1 MTLATHCRKEVLVTL
16 ALSTWS
22 VACARHHDPSVS
34 PTAMP
39 PLSDAAPVAIE
50 PLRAMRDADA
60 QRASDGEAHVD
71 ATAPKAPKT
80 KTTWV
85 EDVRR
90 QRWADAAAK
99 LDVLPKAE
107 QDSPEIRYARA
118 RVAAS
123 LNDLAGAASR
133 LDGLD
138 ASLPLLA
145 GDIERRLAEARLV
158 AGPYEKAA
166 EYFGAHANPG
176 SLLAAA
182 DAYEKAHDL
191 VHARGLCQRVVGFA
205 QKTRLEEARARACEL
220 RLSPGPES
228 LTLTAGDARWI
239 SVHAADSQ
247 WGKEADDALSRLAPS
262 HPLLGEELL
271 VRAQILAD
279 AGRTDDA
286 LKALDRVAGAPP
298 PKVPHLTE
306 LRLRGDI
313 LYRTRGRALEASHV
327 LDESAAAGGSH
338 SLEDAFHAARALARA
353 DSDDEAARRLAIIAK
368 SHPGTHWGDEAQYFV
383 PYLAMLHGKWR
394 EAAAGFDEYAK
405 AYPKGVERR
414 DAEHA
419 GALAHLMNEDYTK
432 ARRLFEEVAAEESDP
447 LAAVRARELAAL
459 AALREGDRLHAV
471 AGWTAILRTYPLSW
485 AALAARA
492 RLDEMHAPVVPWVEP
507 RTYGGVLPPMIVKL
521 PPPVDVLH
529 RLGLDADAETALH
542 EREGVVFGAAP
553 PGRGLEALCAAY
565 GMLGR
570 AKRRYHLIS
579 QIPVDAL
586 RTEPGPSNRW
596 AWECAYPMPFAE
608 DMKDDLA
615 PLAPHD
621 RSSGGADEILAYAV
635 MRQESNFDPD
645 AISPAHAVG
654 LMQLL
659 PETARVVAGEL
670 QLPYD
675 EVRLTQP
682 SFNVALGTR
691 YLVDLGEKFTR
702 SPARLPLIVAAYNAG
717 DEAVTRWLSRVPK
730 MDIDEFVERIP
741 YAETRGYVARVMGNW
756 AHYEYLL
763 HGESGVPALRLA
775 LN

>member
-176 SLLAAA
+176 SL
-182 DAYEKAHDL
+182 
-191 VHARGLCQRVVGFA
+191 
-205 QKTRLEEARARACEL
+205 
-220 RLSPGPES
+220 
-228 LTLTAGDARWI
+228 
-239 SVHAADSQ
+239 
-247 WGKEADDALSRLAPS
+247 LAPS

-741 YAETRGYVARVMGNW
+741 YVETRGYVSRVMGNW

-763 HGESGVPALRLA
+763 HGDSGVPPLKLA
-775 LN
+775 LAN